1 MFLNQLSNKEKKAF
15 IELSIIIA
23 KSNGILEEA
32 EKEMLYAYC
41 KEMDIPPADIDKEN
55 NIESVI
61 EVFKKST
68 DHVKRIVILESLGLA
83 YSDGKLDPEEDN
95 LMNSFANKIGID
107 SKTYQDIL
115 ILLNKYTA
123 VLNELVEKI

>member
-1 MFLNQLSNKEKKAF
+1 
-15 IELSIIIA
+15 
-23 KSNGILEEA
+23 
-32 EKEMLYAYC
+32 MLYAYC